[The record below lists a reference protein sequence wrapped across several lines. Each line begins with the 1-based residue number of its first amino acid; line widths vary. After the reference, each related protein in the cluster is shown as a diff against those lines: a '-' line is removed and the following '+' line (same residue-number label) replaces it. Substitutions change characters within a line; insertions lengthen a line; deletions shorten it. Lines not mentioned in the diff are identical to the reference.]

1 MLKKDCQNPRSFSLV
16 LDEKDA
22 TQLRHVCEVT
32 GMSATSI
39 MKAAIHA
46 YLPSMQIHVEA
57 MRFGLLGTPDART
70 VEPVEPVGD
79 PFEGEPVVY

>member
-46 YLPSMQIHVEA
+46 YLPSMQTKPI
-57 MRFGLLGTPDART
+57 AR
-70 VEPVEPVGD
+70 
-79 PFEGEPVVY
+79 